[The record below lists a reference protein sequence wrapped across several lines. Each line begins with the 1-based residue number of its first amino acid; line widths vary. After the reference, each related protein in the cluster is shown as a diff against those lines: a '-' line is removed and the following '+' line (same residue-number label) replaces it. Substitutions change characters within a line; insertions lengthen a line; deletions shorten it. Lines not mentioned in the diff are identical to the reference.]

1 MLDGRSDSGN
11 ESDYGDTPGGVY
23 RPPRVAAM
31 PYTEGPAK
39 GKKDKTKKSLPS
51 HMLADLST
59 TLSANTP
66 YHESTSG
73 LSTTVDPTLQSGTAR
88 HLQQVEQYE
97 TDNFTRL
104 RMSKKD
110 AKKRRAEEEEV
121 AFGGL
126 GAGKGRRLGGFGAE
140 LDDLLGEMRNS
151 RAEGAY
157 AQMGKMKR
165 ARTGVVEKDEG
176 AGTSGLAG
184 AAGGAKKGGNRTAF
198 DKAARKEGKRSKR
211 S

>member
-1 MLDGRSDSGN
+1 MADGRSDSGN
-11 ESDYGDTPGGVY
+11 ESDEGETPGGVY
-23 RPPRVAAM
+23 RPPRLAAM
-31 PYTEGPAK
+31 PYSEGPAK
-39 GKKDKTKKSLPS
+39 GKKDKKKALPS
-51 HMLADLST
+51 HMITDLST
-59 TLSANTP
+59 TLSANAP

-88 HLQQVEQYE
+88 HLKAVEQYE

-165 ARTGVVEKDEG
+165 ARMADKDEG

-184 AAGGAKKGGNRTAF
+184 LGGGKRSKGGRTAF
-198 DKAARKEGKRSKR
+198 DKAARKEGKKSKR